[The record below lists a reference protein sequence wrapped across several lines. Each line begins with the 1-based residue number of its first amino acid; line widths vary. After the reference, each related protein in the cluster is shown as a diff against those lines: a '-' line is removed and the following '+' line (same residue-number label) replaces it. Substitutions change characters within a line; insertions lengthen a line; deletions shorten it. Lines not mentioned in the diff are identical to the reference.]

1 MYQEKDLRSL
11 YDRLKAQHPE
21 YDLAFSGDS
30 LTVTRLHANVEVDWQ
45 GAKLYVNDALYDQFT
60 SREVDDPDDVY
71 ELLEL
76 FFLDV
81 QHAGMQQGNETYR
94 TARRKAARWSTLVL
108 LLVGGLM
115 AACLAAAVV
124 TGNRWWMVPVF
135 ALPLASLVPLAMV
148 RSAAF
153 RQAWVCP
160 ACGRPLP
167 LRKSWLTRQMAY
179 VPQCPHCRRVLEQAP
194 DLEPIQLAHRPS
206 DKPPETAQELPA
218 PGSKW
223 PSRVAGGIAAA
234 AALVLLPLIFVPD
247 GGEPLDPVGV
257 GIGVVLLLV
266 LLGFGLLLLLCRTA
280 PPAETR
286 RPVVVVR
293 EGVLVTVLGM
303 IVWGVGFVLLL
314 MGVLVAGT
322 PPFEGAVTAFVAVPG
337 LLLSLLGVWMLLAG
351 RNRSL
356 FVFRDRSMVYTSSWG
371 RPRELAPGQV
381 SSVRL
386 TATHAI
392 HLLDREGKKLAA
404 VETNMRGIPQLVQW
418 IEQAGLGATVTP
430 AMEKQAK
437 KEAQAEQT
445 VQWREEYR
453 TRWHDH
459 IRAIRVGLWVV
470 VLLFA
475 AGVAAPLPLFFYA
488 GVSFRVVM
496 VLAALAPVPFV
507 VFCLVFAPVLLFG
520 DRPVQATPEW
530 KAMHVKVPLF
540 FTLLLGLGYMGQVR
554 YLWGVLLQEADLG
567 WGGLVRVL
575 ALAAVLTALLL
586 LRAPKRMRL
595 GAGVFMGL
603 LGLCLAVGLHY
614 YVNAALCGPARHYPA
629 VVVDSHAEDP
639 EAEDDNYT
647 LTVKLD
653 NGEEAELVVL
663 EAIYDRAMDGEA
675 LEVCHRES
683 PLGVSL
689 LDLHAPRGE

>member
-1 MYQEKDLRSL
+1 
-11 YDRLKAQHPE
+11 
-21 YDLAFSGDS
+21 
-30 LTVTRLHANVEVDWQ
+30 
-45 GAKLYVNDALYDQFT
+45 
-60 SREVDDPDDVY
+60 
-71 ELLEL
+71 
-76 FFLDV
+76 
-81 QHAGMQQGNETYR
+81 
-94 TARRKAARWSTLVL
+94 
-108 LLVGGLM
+108 
-115 AACLAAAVV
+115 
-124 TGNRWWMVPVF
+124 
-135 ALPLASLVPLAMV
+135 MV

-167 LRKSWLTRQMAY
+167 LQKSWLTRQMAY

-194 DLEPIQLAHRPS
+194 ALEPIQWTDHPS
-206 DKPPETAQELPA
+206 DKPPEVAQELPA

-223 PSRVAGGIAAA
+223 PSRVAGGLAAA

-247 GGEPLDPVGV
+247 GEPLDPVGV
-257 GIGVVLLLV
+257 GVGVVLLLV
-266 LLGFGLLLLLCRTA
+266 LLGFGLLLLLCRAA

-286 RPVVVVR
+286 RPVVAVR

-314 MGVLVAGT
+314 LGVLVAGT

-356 FVFRDRSMVYTSSWG
+356 VVFRDRSMVYISSWG
-371 RPRELAPGQV
+371 RSRALAPGQV
-381 SSVRL
+381 VSVRL

-392 HLLDREGKKLAA
+392 HLLDRAGKKLAA

-430 AMEKQAK
+430 AMEKQTK

-488 GVSFRVVM
+488 GCRS
-496 VLAALAPVPFV
+496 AP
-507 VFCLVFAPVLLFG
+507 
-520 DRPVQATPEW
+520 
-530 KAMHVKVPLF
+530 
-540 FTLLLGLGYMGQVR
+540 
-554 YLWGVLLQEADLG
+554 
-567 WGGLVRVL
+567 
-575 ALAAVLTALLL
+575 
-586 LRAPKRMRL
+586 
-595 GAGVFMGL
+595 
-603 LGLCLAVGLHY
+603 
-614 YVNAALCGPARHYPA
+614 
-629 VVVDSHAEDP
+629 
-639 EAEDDNYT
+639 
-647 LTVKLD
+647 
-653 NGEEAELVVL
+653 
-663 EAIYDRAMDGEA
+663 
-675 LEVCHRES
+675 
-683 PLGVSL
+683 
-689 LDLHAPRGE
+689 

>member
-1 MYQEKDLRSL
+1 MYREKDLRTL
-11 YDRLKAQHPE
+11 YDRLKAQHSE

-30 LTVTRLHANVEVDWQ
+30 LTVTRLHAKAEVDWQ
-45 GAKLYVNDALYDQFT
+45 GAKLYVSDALYDQFT
-60 SREVDDPDDVY
+60 SSEVDDPDDVY

-108 LLVGGLM
+108 LLAGGLV

-124 TGNRWWMVPVF
+124 TGSRWWMAPVF
-135 ALPLASLVPLAMV
+135 VLPLASLAPLAMV

-167 LRKSWLTRQMAY
+167 LQKSWLTRQMAY

-194 DLEPIQLAHRPS
+194 ALEPIQWTDHPS
-206 DKPPETAQELPA
+206 DKPPEVAQELPA

-223 PSRVAGGIAAA
+223 PSRVAGGLAAA

-247 GGEPLDPVGV
+247 GEPLDPVGV
-257 GIGVVLLLV
+257 GVGVV
-266 LLGFGLLLLLCRTA
+266 
-280 PPAETR
+280 
-286 RPVVVVR
+286 
-293 EGVLVTVLGM
+293 
-303 IVWGVGFVLLL
+303 
-314 MGVLVAGT
+314 
-322 PPFEGAVTAFVAVPG
+322 

-356 FVFRDRSMVYTSSWG
+356 VVFRDRSMVYTSSWG
-371 RPRELAPGQV
+371 RSRALAPGQV
-381 SSVRL
+381 VSVRL

-392 HLLDREGKKLAA
+392 HLLDRAGKKLAA

-430 AMEKQAK
+430 AMEKQTK

-488 GVSFRVVM
+488 GCRS
-496 VLAALAPVPFV
+496 AP
-507 VFCLVFAPVLLFG
+507 
-520 DRPVQATPEW
+520 
-530 KAMHVKVPLF
+530 
-540 FTLLLGLGYMGQVR
+540 
-554 YLWGVLLQEADLG
+554 
-567 WGGLVRVL
+567 
-575 ALAAVLTALLL
+575 
-586 LRAPKRMRL
+586 
-595 GAGVFMGL
+595 
-603 LGLCLAVGLHY
+603 
-614 YVNAALCGPARHYPA
+614 
-629 VVVDSHAEDP
+629 
-639 EAEDDNYT
+639 
-647 LTVKLD
+647 
-653 NGEEAELVVL
+653 
-663 EAIYDRAMDGEA
+663 
-675 LEVCHRES
+675 
-683 PLGVSL
+683 
-689 LDLHAPRGE
+689 